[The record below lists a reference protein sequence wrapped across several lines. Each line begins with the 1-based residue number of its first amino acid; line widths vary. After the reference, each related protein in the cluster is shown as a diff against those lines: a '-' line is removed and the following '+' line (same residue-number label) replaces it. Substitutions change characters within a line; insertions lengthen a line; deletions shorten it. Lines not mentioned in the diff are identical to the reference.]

1 MAAKEGNKFLGILPA
16 EPKVLGIEGALKSM
30 EELAERRDVCL
41 DIASRARDEAERL
54 QRLIDETM
62 VEHQRSLKALAAQ
75 LGAR

>member
-1 MAAKEGNKFLGILPA
+1 MAKEGTSKFLGILPA

-30 EELAERRDVCL
+30 EDLAERRDVCL

-54 QRLIDETM
+54 QRMIDETM
-62 VEHQRSLKALAAQ
+62 IEHQRSLKALAAQ